1 MVNLMFLSSYLALIL
16 QVLRRDFSPFL
27 MQVLYPLLEKL
38 GDDSAY
44 ISSAAFLALLDIS
57 QSCGYK

>member
-1 MVNLMFLSSYLALIL
+1 MFYKHHSSLFFTL
-16 QVLRRDFSPFL
+16 QVLRRDFCPLL
-27 MQVLYPLLEKL
+27 MHVLYPLLEKL

-44 ISSAAFLALLDIS
+44 ISSAAFLSLVDIS